1 MLNLERAD
9 TGTFSFRAE
18 NDHGSAEC
26 STEINVMVPPGKPK
40 VHYIH
45 SIMTPYT
52 IHYHAPPASP
62 RCTTLY
68 HDTPA

>member
-45 SIMTPYT
+45 
-52 IHYHAPPASP
+52 
-62 RCTTLY
+62 Y
-68 HDTPA
+68 HDTTA

>member
-45 SIMTPYT
+45 TIMTPYT
-52 IHYHAPPASP
+52 LSCPPASP
-62 RCTTLY
+62 RCTTLNRN
-68 HDTPA
+68 TPA